1 MQALCDAHP
10 KGLLV
15 LGEGMEVLGS
25 NAESRALLGLGE
37 AGALRPDLRDLLP
50 PDAQSQAL
58 LAQVEQCRK
67 RGRATFDL
75 QRDQHHA
82 TLALRAVE
90 LGGLQGVLLLCER
103 ADKPSLARALHA
115 AQGQLEELQNTQN
128 TLTSENRLLEHVSRM
143 RGEMMANFSHDLRT
157 PLTSVRGHIEI
168 VLRTGNLSEAQ
179 QHSLRVALRGI
190 DRTLGMVTDHQHE
203 SQATQR
209 PDLGHPQEFDLGAL
223 VADVVGLV
231 SLPAAQ
237 DGVAIQLHRPAH
249 EPTSIVARGNQS
261 QLHRLLTNLLGNA
274 RKFTPRGG
282 RVDVSLSHAPQ
293 EQRADLQARQQRA
306 REDAQRKDHAF
317 AQTPLGGWV
326 HLRVEDTGC
335 GIAPENLPRIFERY
349 FTVTHKHN
357 RGSGLG
363 LNICQSI
370 AHHHGG
376 FIEVQSQLGVG
387 TSFDVWLPIVQ
398 EEEVHTPRSL
408 VGPPLVLPS
417 ATLHPRHRVVALD
430 DDYDTRDL
438 LQVVLTSANMEVE
451 TLSDERGLV
460 ASLAAPTS
468 ILLVDFTLPRARGD
482 ELIARLRAN
491 PAYADLPIMVLSAR
505 DDVATRA
512 ACVAAGATDFVS
524 KPFEVSNLIARIR
537 QHSRLLSQPQPG
549 SAVAGG

>member
-1 MQALCDAHP
+1 M
-10 KGLLV
+10 
-15 LGEGMEVLGS
+15 
-25 NAESRALLGLGE
+25 
-37 AGALRPDLRDLLP
+37 
-50 PDAQSQAL
+50 
-58 LAQVEQCRK
+58 
-67 RGRATFDL
+67 
-75 QRDQHHA
+75 
-82 TLALRAVE
+82 
-90 LGGLQGVLLLCER
+90 
-103 ADKPSLARALHA
+103 
-115 AQGQLEELQNTQN
+115 
-128 TLTSENRLLEHVSRM
+128 
-143 RGEMMANFSHDLRT
+143 
-157 PLTSVRGHIEI
+157 
-168 VLRTGNLSEAQ
+168 
-179 QHSLRVALRGI
+179 
-190 DRTLGMVTDHQHE
+190 
-203 SQATQR
+203 
-209 PDLGHPQEFDLGAL
+209 
-223 VADVVGLV
+223 
-231 SLPAAQ
+231 
-237 DGVAIQLHRPAH
+237 
-249 EPTSIVARGNQS
+249 ARGNQS

-282 RVDVSLSHAPQ
+282 RVDVSLCHAPQ

-376 FIEVQSQLGVG
+376 FIEVQSQLGAG
-387 TSFDVWLPIVQ
+387 TSFDVWLPIAQ

-408 VGPPLVLPS
+408 IGPPLVLPS
-417 ATLHPRHRVVALD
+417 ATLYPRHRVVALD

-468 ILLVDFTLPRARGD
+468 ILLVDFTLPRTRGD

-491 PAYADLPIMVLSAR
+491 PAYTDLPIVVLSAR
-505 DDVATRA
+505 DDAATRA
-512 ACVAAGATDFVS
+512 ACVAAGAADFIS

-549 SAVAGG
+549 STVAGG